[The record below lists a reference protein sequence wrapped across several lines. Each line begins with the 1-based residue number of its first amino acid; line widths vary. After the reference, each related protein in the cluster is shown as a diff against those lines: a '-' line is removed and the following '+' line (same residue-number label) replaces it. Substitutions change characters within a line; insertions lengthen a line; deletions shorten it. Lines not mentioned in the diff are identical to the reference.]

1 MIDARADEFASFE
14 SFRGELNVVA
24 CSFSTTIVQA
34 ASVAAVAEAARLIV
48 REPATATP
56 RFVDLDGGSS
66 GKAE

>member
-1 MIDARADEFASFE
+1 M
-14 SFRGELNVVA
+14 VA

-56 RFVDLDGGSS
+56 RFVDLDDGSS